1 MVLAANNTYV
11 NRIVPPTMPA
21 KPIESI
27 GGDPGRPLM
36 SSREIG
42 GDKAPSSLG
51 FLLSQVGVY
60 ASRRFAQRIAALD
73 LHPPLFRVLN
83 VVDAAEGQSQQAI
96 GEAIQAPASRMVAIV
111 DELEQR
117 GLVERRPH
125 PSDRRIRAL
134 YLTGAGRRLLARG
147 RKIAMEHEEE
157 LTRGLSSADRKRLI
171 ALLQKIVEGQGIGRG
186 VHPGLSEP
194 DVKS

>member
-1 MVLAANNTYV
+1 MA
-11 NRIVPPTMPA
+11 RSR
-21 KPIESI
+21 PI
-27 GGDPGRPLM
+27 GD
-36 SSREIG
+36 
-42 GDKAPSSLG
+42 DKAPSTLG

-83 VVDAAEGQSQQAI
+83 VVDAAEGQSQQTI

-117 GLVERRPH
+117 GLIERRTN
-125 PSDRRIRAL
+125 PSDRRSHAL
-134 YLTGAGRRLLARG
+134 YLTGEGRKLLARG
-147 RKIAMEHEEE
+147 RKIAGEHEKEM
-157 LTRGLSSADRKRLI
+157 TRGMSATDRTELV
-171 ALLQKIVEGQGIGRG
+171 ALLQKIVEAQEIGPG

-194 DVKS
+194 DVKK